1 MDVRGWYV
9 CYIRYQCWSPSM
21 AVSKE
26 ALIRTMNTIVSDLEQ
41 EGLIDNYFRMC
52 EDLKDVNG
60 PYYFANLLVTFIA
73 DTQNAILELTRLLIG
88 ACALA
93 RAWLNLREGTQN
105 ENKARCIS
113 SMNEVRHEF
122 ERIHARLDAIVQLE
136 RDIVRW

>member
-73 DTQNAILELTRLLIG
+73 DTQNAILELTRLLEQTPVNYHDLDQ
-88 ACALA
+88 LA
-93 RAWLNLREGTQN
+93 IKLRGKTSW
-105 ENKARCIS
+105 CIS

>member
-73 DTQNAILELTRLLIG
+73 DTQNAILELTRLLEQTPVNYHDLDQLAIKLRGKTSCIG

-105 ENKARCIS
+105 ENKASLKEI
-113 SMNEVRHEF
+113 
-122 ERIHARLDAIVQLE
+122 
-136 RDIVRW
+136 